1 MPLAAL
7 QKKEACASPYR
18 RYKQLGAE
26 KMGISPPWAAYNPPL
41 VGFDDADLDRAASLA
56 TGAYKN

>member
-1 MPLAAL
+1 
-7 QKKEACASPYR
+7 
-18 RYKQLGAE
+18 
-26 KMGISPPWAAYNPPL
+26 MGITPLLAAYNPPF